1 MKKSLTLLSI
11 LFCSTMVSSQNIP
24 NGNFEGPPFDWEG
37 KTDGTTAIGGRAIV
51 SISSETTDTLLAA
64 EGSIFAY
71 MINNSGIGGLQ
82 QQFAYSSRPKSLR
95 GFCAYLPGDK
105 DEIAAIV
112 VIMTKYN
119 STTMSADTLL
129 NDSILITKGS
139 YPWKEVS
146 IDLDDKYRMAG
157 NPDTAF
163 IGVFN
168 SVTSVVTSGTFF
180 AVDFLRFSEFSTSIN
195 DKPSTF
201 SQIDIFPNPC
211 QESTNL
217 SFEFQGNEPVNFEI
231 MDMTGKVQRSY
242 LIDNQQGGIL
252 HQIDLHDLTP
262 GMYICALTTL
272 NGRAT
277 ERLLV
282 N

>member
-1 MKKSLTLLSI
+1 MRKSLTLLSI
-11 LFCSTMVSSQNIP
+11 MLCSTLVYSQNIP
-24 NGNFEGPPFDWEG
+24 NGNFEGPPFDWVGEMG
-37 KTDGTTAIGGRAIV
+37 GTTAIGGRAIV
-51 SISSETTDTLLAA
+51 SISSETTDTLFAA
-64 EGSIFAY
+64 EGSIFAR
-71 MINNSGIGGLQ
+71 MVNNSGIGGIQ

-105 DEIAAIV
+105 DEVAAIV
-112 VIMTKYN
+112 VIMTKFN
-119 STTMSADTLL
+119 STTMTADTLL

-139 YPWKEVS
+139 YPWKEVA

-157 NPDTAF
+157 NPDTAY

-168 SVTSVVTSGTFF
+168 SVTSVVTSGTFL
-180 AVDFLRFSEFSTSIN
+180 AVDYLRFSEFSSSVNNKTS
-195 DKPSTF
+195 PF
-201 SQIDIFPNPC
+201 SQIDIFPNPSR
-211 QESTNL
+211 ESTNL
-217 SFEFQGNEPVNFEI
+217 SFELLGNEPVYFQI
-231 MDMTGKVQRSY
+231 MDMTGKVQKTY
-242 LIDNQQGGIL
+242 LYENHQSGVL
-252 HQIDLHDLTP
+252 HQIDLRDLTP